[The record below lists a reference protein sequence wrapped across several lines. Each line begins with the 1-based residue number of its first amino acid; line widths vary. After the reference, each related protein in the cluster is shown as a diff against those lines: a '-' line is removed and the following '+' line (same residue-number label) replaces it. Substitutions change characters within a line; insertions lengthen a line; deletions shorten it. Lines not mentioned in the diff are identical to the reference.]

1 MDLKNNIWE
10 WEKVDTSWEKELT
23 STEIETIEK
32 INILLSKNSPAN
44 STKKAIESSLTESVE
59 YIFIQ
64 LLREYPDLLSDPK
77 VFKNILEKMYSDTSE
92 KSIKK
97 IISKTSEIKLEAKKN
112 KIEDEIWQ
120 IIEQLSVSNKED
132 TFLDK
137 IQNLLSKPKELE
149 PSENDEKL
157 EKLKKEL
164 EKIELEIQTTSNIR
178 RTTRIIEELE
188 KYEESE
194 DKEYKVGN
202 KKFFLEQFKRILS
215 DEEEN
220 LNKIEEIINSQNY
233 DLNIP
238 TVDIG
243 LVNDIYFKVDGM
255 DYSWEKIM
263 DYLNIEDF

>member
-1 MDLKNNIWE
+1 M
-10 WEKVDTSWEKELT
+10 
-23 STEIETIEK
+23 
-32 INILLSKNSPAN
+32 
-44 STKKAIESSLTESVE
+44 
-59 YIFIQ
+59 
-64 LLREYPDLLSDPK
+64 
-77 VFKNILEKMYSDTSE
+77 
-92 KSIKK
+92 
-97 IISKTSEIKLEAKKN
+97 
-112 KIEDEIWQ
+112 
-120 IIEQLSVSNKED
+120 
-132 TFLDK
+132 
-137 IQNLLSKPKELE
+137 
-149 PSENDEKL
+149 
-157 EKLKKEL
+157 
-164 EKIELEIQTTSNIR
+164 EIQTTSNIR

-255 DYSWEKIM
+255 DYS
-263 DYLNIEDF
+263 